1 MDGPSP
7 APLASANSA
16 NVVLHIGARVEVQG
30 KPGTIRFTGVTE
42 FAPGKWMGIEL
53 DTPTGKNNGSVNG
66 TVYFQCQPGYGVF
79 VRPSQVRL
87 INSEHHAVPALTSP
101 SNLMPPGG
109 LASTNRGRRGES
121 VSATTATPR
130 LRNPQVGAG
139 PTPTVRFRSPTTG
152 TLAVAGAPTGMATS
166 RLISPSRAQGSSIA
180 SRFTSPGAL
189 RPPSGQST
197 SNSTTGSRLNT
208 TPRRPRGTS
217 TPGVSAQTVGTSER
231 STRPG
236 GAPESPRVG
245 AASGGRTNKRL
256 SYGGRQFSGSLQPL
270 APHSPTLRQANELS
284 SESTQSPTRT
294 SSVADDRSSVTMAES
309 EPSTTAESPKAT
321 TPFTPTPVHH
331 SLTEAFA
338 PHGPRSEV
346 PVSHKEFEELR
357 LKLKILESKRNDDR
371 QKVRQAEK
379 LHAEAE
385 QFLHI
390 KEKLTAKL
398 TEMQQELKDAKRQ
411 VKSTLIEKEE
421 ADGKYHETLEA
432 LELLTLDREMAE
444 EKAENL
450 SQEVQLLKDKL
461 MGFGGGNG
469 FDTLGESDAG
479 GFDAD
484 TVGVDDPTGAPRSA
498 DYGQLER
505 QNERLKEALV
515 RLRDVTSEQ
524 ESDLQRKVKSLEKEL
539 TQLQSL
545 QSQNKELKAQ
555 LDQMENHVEE
565 LKSRLD
571 DSLAAEDLVEQ
582 LTVRNLDLTEKV
594 DEMKVTIEDLE
605 ALKELNDEMEEN
617 HMETEKQLNAELE
630 FKDTLL
636 REMQKKLESSDET
649 MADYENTI
657 QQFRQLVQN
666 LQQDL
671 NQLRSREAE
680 QQTEARELTSQS
692 QAMLSL
698 NMQLQS
704 TVMKAQAK
712 TIDLELR
719 KLDAQQAIEHLHFL
733 EPYLPSSFFQNENN
747 ALRCL
752 LLFKRITFK
761 ANLLVKQLDP
771 RVEKSDAHI
780 TLEYLT
786 TAQLRCGLTQM
797 ASVAARFVGHFT
809 QCSSESF
816 LKLGFL
822 YHDVVGVEKRLN
834 TLLDQVRQE
843 ELAPKTALTD
853 ITRAINQ
860 LEALTDSQ
868 LTHPTPVTAT
878 EQYYGVA
885 QSLDLQAEVI
895 FAQLILARQSVL
907 PNTGTEGE
915 ENPQFAE
922 IDQASLHSDFF
933 MPLDAVIQQCKAYK
947 VLTTKLLRRLRE
959 IGDESLAAILQLTT
973 DAGEPNTP
981 PASQPAS
988 VRLFKA
994 DFLTHF
1000 RDLTKCC
1007 SCLARYAQEARGS
1020 LVKYVTERRE
1030 DHTKLQLHVIQSQLT
1045 ALSEQHLGSMETV
1058 LWTSAHKVFV
1068 TLNQDL
1074 AQAVD
1079 LVTDTEALVTYER
1092 KEAPWVQRAHQ
1103 FKTELV
1109 LNVEVERKLQ
1119 ALNEE
1124 ILNLIRE
1131 IKLKDQALQESGVKI
1146 ELQEKRIELAKKQAD
1161 TISQL
1166 EEHIR
1171 RSREQRK
1178 VYEDTLEGLQT
1189 EIDQLEK
1196 ENAKLKR
1203 DQAKADKLMARGKS
1217 GELDQVA
1224 TMSSLEVLELKQ
1236 RVDALASAVTYLR
1249 SENVHLKRGR
1259 WGASLGSSWTSV
1271 HQADLLRLQP
1281 LPAVASS
1288 QRRGQGN
1295 MASGLQALQSETR
1308 ALLRDAQV
1316 ISASA
1321 KVVNIAQNKPA
1332 SVDIDAS
1339 SSTTTTAMKVGG
1351 STWRAVKQP
1360 AQYTYN
1366 AQQSVL
1372 TTLLR
1377 RSQAL
1382 QHRIRSQHALQ
1393 PLKVPRLSTG
1403 TSVML
1408 SA

>member
-42 FAPGKWMGIEL
+42 FAPGKWVGIEL

-66 TVYFQCQPGYGVF
+66 TAYFQCQPGYGVF

-87 INSEHHAVPALTSP
+87 TSSEQHAVPALTSP
-101 SNLMPPGG
+101 SGLMSPGG
-109 LASTNRGRRGES
+109 LAAANRGRRGES
-121 VSATTATPR
+121 VSVTTATPR
-130 LRNPQVGAG
+130 LRNPHTGTG
-139 PTPTVRFRSPTTG
+139 TTPAVRFRSPTTG
-152 TLAVAGAPTGMATS
+152 ALAVAGAPSGMTTS
-166 RLISPSRAQGSSIA
+166 RLISPSRVQGTSIA
-180 SRFTSPGAL
+180 SRFTSPGTL

-197 SNSTTGSRLNT
+197 SNTTTGSRINT

-231 STRPG
+231 GTRPG
-236 GAPESPRVG
+236 ATPESPRVSV
-245 AASGGRTNKRL
+245 ASRTNKRL

-270 APHSPTLRQANELS
+270 APRSPTLRQPSELS
-284 SESTQSPTRT
+284 SESTHSPTRT
-294 SSVADDRSSVTMAES
+294 SSVADDRSSVTLAET
-309 EPSTTAESPKAT
+309 EPSSTPESPKPAA
-321 TPFTPTPVHH
+321 PFTPAPVHH

-338 PHGPRSEV
+338 PHGPRGEV
-346 PVSHKEFEELR
+346 QVSHKEFEELR

-390 KEKLTAKL
+390 KEKLATKL

-411 VKSTLIEKEE
+411 AKSALVEKEE

-450 SQEVQLLKDKL
+450 TQEVRLLKDKL
-461 MGFGGGNG
+461 TGLGGEGDFDQLG
-469 FDTLGESDAG
+469 EPDAEAFDT
-479 GFDAD
+479 
-484 TVGVDDPTGAPRSA
+484 GVDDPSGTPRSA
-498 DYGQLER
+498 DHVQLER

-539 TQLQSL
+539 AQLQPL
-545 QSQNKELKAQ
+545 QSQNTELKDQ
-555 LDQMENHVEE
+555 LDQMENHVED

-617 HMETEKQLNAELE
+617 HIETEKQLTAELE

-671 NQLRSREAE
+671 DQLRSREAE

-752 LLFKRITFK
+752 LLFKRLTFK

-780 TLEYLT
+780 TFEYLT

-878 EQYYGVA
+878 EQYYGAA
-885 QSLDLQAEVI
+885 QNLDLQAEVI
-895 FAQLILARQSVL
+895 FAQLILARQSVM
-907 PNTGTEGE
+907 PSKGTEGE
-915 ENPQFAE
+915 ENLQFAE
-922 IDQASLHSDFF
+922 GDQALLHSDFF

-959 IGDESLAAILQLTT
+959 IGDESLAAILQLPT
-973 DAGEPNTP
+973 DAGESNTP

-988 VRLFKA
+988 VRLFKS
-994 DFLTHF
+994 DFLAHF
-1000 RDLTKCC
+1000 RDLTKRCTG
-1007 SCLARYAQEARGS
+1007 LARYAQEARGS
-1020 LVKYVTERRE
+1020 LVKYVAERRE
-1030 DHTKLQLHVIQSQLT
+1030 EHSELQLHVIQSQLT
-1045 ALSEQHLGSMETV
+1045 ALSDQHLGSMETV
-1058 LWTSAHKVFV
+1058 LWTSAHKLFV
-1068 TLNQDL
+1068 ALNQDL
-1074 AQAVD
+1074 TQAID
-1079 LVTDTEALVTYER
+1079 LVTDPEALVTYER

-1146 ELQEKRIELAKKQAD
+1146 ELQEKRIELAKKQGD
-1161 TISQL
+1161 TINQL
-1166 EEHIR
+1166 EEQIK

-1249 SENVHLKRGR
+1249 SENVHLKRGQ
-1259 WGASLGSSWTSV
+1259 WGASLGSSWASV

-1281 LPAVASS
+1281 LPTAASS

-1295 MASGLQALQSETR
+1295 AASDLQALQSETR

-1316 ISASA
+1316 VSASA
-1321 KVVNIAQNKPA
+1321 KVVNLCQSKPA
-1332 SVDIDAS
+1332 SVDVDVS
-1339 SSTTTTAMKVGG
+1339 SSSSATANKVGGG
-1351 STWRAVKQP
+1351 STWQAVKQP
-1360 AQYTYN
+1360 AQYSYN

-1372 TTLLR
+1372 TTLLH

-1382 QHRIRSQHALQ
+1382 QHRIRSQNALQ